1 MILGKTLKYISF
13 ALITIVTIN
22 NIAGHSIKHDLSSRS
37 VIAITPY
44 DLIIA
49 NDLKTLAAIKRTKN
63 NIYQFA
69 SSLVEIDKDI
79 SVIDIQNEYI
89 KIKRKYIFTKDINAH
104 LIECNITL
112 TQNSTVIES
121 CIYNEKIYNKLK
133 EITQLLKN
141 PDSKTIQTLL
151 DKKNLQK
158 KLIKSIYENL
168 LTFQYYENY
177 HKLYLGVNGIE
188 TQERSL
194 ETALNLLNNN
204 FKIEDLEPIIVKDEI
219 KDQNNYIISKIFQY
233 DFITFSCETKV
244 INKLVSLGAELRSK
258 APLNSPPISIDTIC
272 KDTIEPLNA
281 ELNSN

>member
-1 MILGKTLKYISF
+1 MILGKALKYISF
-13 ALITIVTIN
+13 ALITLVTIN
-22 NIAGHSIKHDLSSRS
+22 NIADHSIKHNLSSRS

-49 NDLKTLAAIKRTKN
+49 NDLKTLAAIKQTKN
-63 NIYQFA
+63 NIYLFA

-133 EITQLLKN
+133 EITQLLNSEKN
-141 PDSKTIQTLL
+141 NTIQTIL
-151 DKKNLQK
+151 DKEKLSLT
-158 KLIKSIYENL
+158 LIKSIYENL
-168 LTFQYYENY
+168 LSFQFHENY
-177 HKLYLGVNGIE
+177 LKLYLGVNGIE
-188 TQERSL
+188 TQERNL
-194 ETALNLLNNN
+194 ETALNLLNNTID
-204 FKIEDLEPIIVKDEI
+204 IENLELIIIKDEI
-219 KDQNNYIISKIFQY
+219 KDQNNYTTSKIFQY
-233 DFITFSCETKV
+233 NFLTFSCETKV
-244 INKLVSLGAELRSK
+244 VNKLASLGAELRSK

-272 KDTIEPLNA
+272 KDKIEPLNA
-281 ELNSN
+281 E

>member
-1 MILGKTLKYISF
+1 MILGKALKYISF
-13 ALITIVTIN
+13 ALITLVTIN
-22 NIAGHSIKHDLSSRS
+22 NIADHSIKHNLSSRS

-49 NDLKTLAAIKRTKN
+49 NDLKTLAAIKQTKN
-63 NIYQFA
+63 NIYLFA

-133 EITQLLKN
+133 EITQLLNSEKN
-141 PDSKTIQTLL
+141 NTIQTIL
-151 DKKNLQK
+151 DKEKLSLT
-158 KLIKSIYENL
+158 LIKSIYENL
-168 LTFQYYENY
+168 LSFQFHENY
-177 HKLYLGVNGIE
+177 LKLYLGEDGIAI
-188 TQERSL
+188 QVRSL
-194 ETALNLLNNN
+194 ETALNLLNNTID
-204 FKIEDLEPIIVKDEI
+204 IENLELIIIKDEI
-219 KDQNNYIISKIFQY
+219 KNQNNYTTSKIFQY
-233 DFITFSCETKV
+233 NFLTFSCETQV
-244 INKLVSLGAELRSK
+244 VNKLASLGAELRSK

-272 KDTIEPLNA
+272 KDKIEPLNA
-281 ELNSN
+281 E

>member
-1 MILGKTLKYISF
+1 MILGKALKYISF
-13 ALITIVTIN
+13 ALITLVTIN
-22 NIAGHSIKHDLSSRS
+22 NIADHSIKHNLSSRS

-49 NDLKTLAAIKRTKN
+49 NDLKTLAAIKQTKN
-63 NIYQFA
+63 NIYLFA

-133 EITQLLKN
+133 EITQLLNSEKN
-141 PDSKTIQTLL
+141 NTIQTIL
-151 DKKNLQK
+151 DKEKLSLT
-158 KLIKSIYENL
+158 LIKSIYENL
-168 LTFQYYENY
+168 LSFQFHENY
-177 HKLYLGVNGIE
+177 LKQYLGEDGIAI
-188 TQERSL
+188 QERSL
-194 ETALNLLNNN
+194 KTALNLLNNTID
-204 FKIEDLEPIIVKDEI
+204 IENLELIIIKDEI
-219 KDQNNYIISKIFQY
+219 KNQNNYTTSKIFQY
-233 DFITFSCETKV
+233 NFLTFSCETQV
-244 INKLVSLGAELRSK
+244 VNKLASLGAELRSK

-272 KDTIEPLNA
+272 KDTIK
-281 ELNSN
+281 

>member
-1 MILGKTLKYISF
+1 MILGKALKYISF
-13 ALITIVTIN
+13 ALITLVTIN
-22 NIAGHSIKHDLSSRS
+22 NIADHSIKHNLSSRS

-49 NDLKTLAAIKRTKN
+49 NDLKTLAAIKQTKN
-63 NIYQFA
+63 NIYLFA

-133 EITQLLKN
+133 EITQLLNSEKN
-141 PDSKTIQTLL
+141 NTIQTIL
-151 DKKNLQK
+151 DKEKLSLT
-158 KLIKSIYENL
+158 LIKSIYENL
-168 LTFQYYENY
+168 LSFQFHENY
-177 HKLYLGVNGIE
+177 LKLYLGEDGIAI
-188 TQERSL
+188 QERSL
-194 ETALNLLNNN
+194 ETALNLLNNTID
-204 FKIEDLEPIIVKDEI
+204 IENLEPIIVKDEI
-219 KDQNNYIISKIFQY
+219 KDQNNYTTSKIFQY
-233 DFITFSCETKV
+233 NFLTFSCETKV
-244 INKLVSLGAELRSK
+244 VNKLASLGAELRSK

-272 KDTIEPLNA
+272 KDKIEPLNA
-281 ELNSN
+281 E